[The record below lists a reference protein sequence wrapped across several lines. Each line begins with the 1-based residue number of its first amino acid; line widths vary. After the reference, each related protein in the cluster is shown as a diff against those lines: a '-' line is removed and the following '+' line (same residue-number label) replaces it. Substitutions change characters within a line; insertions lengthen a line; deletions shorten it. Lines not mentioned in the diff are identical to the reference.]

1 MPPMHTTPVVIAKRC
16 VSRWMA
22 TAQAWPARSVLP
34 MTVKLPTK
42 DKNHPMREVHEYED
56 VREFPMED
64 NLDLTAHYH
73 AKEDD
78 TVKCAETF
86 I

>member
-1 MPPMHTTPVVIAKRC
+1 MFWSIFVFIGLIILFA
-16 VSRWMA
+16 WMLF
-22 TAQAWPARSVLP
+22 QP

-78 TVKCAETF
+78 TVK
-86 I
+86 